1 MSFVPL
7 FFVSIIAGLMGSISG
22 MGGGVVLIPV
32 LTAFGID
39 IKRAIAISILS
50 VIVVSN
56 SAAPSYV
63 RRHIPNLRVTAFL
76 EVFAVLGSLF
86 GAYLT
91 LVSRRRFLFFLCGG
105 ILLVS
110 WLRLWRKRD
119 VQYEPAVSQDALS
132 RWLGLEGS
140 YYDEAEKQTKSY
152 QVNGT
157 YLAAPLMFGAGVI
170 SGLLGIGG
178 SAMTVLIQDAV
189 MKLPVKVS
197 LTTSN
202 LIIGVM
208 ALSGAGVYLEA
219 GLVDPKL
226 VVPMI
231 LGVSIG
237 AYTGSK
243 LLVRLSNPVVRVLFL
258 LVFVLLGIEMILH
271 GMRGGW

>member
-1 MSFVPL
+1 
-7 FFVSIIAGLMGSISG
+7 MGSISG
-22 MGGGVVLIPV
+22 IGGGVVLIPV
-32 LTAFGID
+32 LTAFGVD

-76 EVFAVLGSLF
+76 EVFAVLGSLV

-91 LVSRRRFLFFLCGG
+91 LISGRRFLFFLCGG
-105 ILLVS
+105 ILLIS
-110 WLRLWRKRD
+110 WLKLWRKPD
-119 VQYEPAVSQDALS
+119 GKYEPTMSQDPFS
-132 RWLGLEGS
+132 RWFNLDGS

-152 QVNGT
+152 RVKGA
-157 YLAAPLMFGAGVI
+157 YLAAPLMFGAGAI

-178 SAMTVLIQDAV
+178 SAMTVLIQDTV

-197 LTTSN
+197 LTTSS

-208 ALSGAGVYLEA
+208 ALSGAWIYLEA
-219 GLVDPKL
+219 GLVDPNL

-243 LLVRLSNPVVRVLFL
+243 LLIRLSNPVARILFL
-258 LVFVLLGIEMILH
+258 LVFMLLGMEMILH
-271 GMRGGW
+271 GIWGNW